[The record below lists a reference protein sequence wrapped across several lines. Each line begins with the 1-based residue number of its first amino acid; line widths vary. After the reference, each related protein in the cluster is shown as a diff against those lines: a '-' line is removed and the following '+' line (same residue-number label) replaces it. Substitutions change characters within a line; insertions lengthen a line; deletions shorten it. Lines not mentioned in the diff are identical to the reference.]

1 LATPQG
7 SSQDGI
13 GGQGHETALASF
25 AFDEESV
32 MASVRAAEVAELLWE
47 IKRADKVGTFTGV
60 ARKAGFSPGVS
71 GRTIQTV
78 LKTVRRDWPHLQW
91 WRVFP
96 DDGLIEKDTEQSQLA
111 EEAGFSFVASG
122 DQIIL
127 DSFQDHV
134 FVWVSEEEEAA
145 AKAAADAEK

>member
-1 LATPQG
+1 
-7 SSQDGI
+7 
-13 GGQGHETALASF
+13 
-25 AFDEESV
+25 

-78 LKTVRRDWPHLQW
+78 LKTVRRDWPPLQW

-111 EEAGFSFVASG
+111 VEHGFEFVDSG

-127 DSFQDHV
+127 DSFEEHV
-134 FVWVSEEEEAA
+134 FVWPTEEEEAA
-145 AKAAADAEK
+145 AAAEEAAKKAAKKAAK

>member
-1 LATPQG
+1 
-7 SSQDGI
+7 
-13 GGQGHETALASF
+13 
-25 AFDEESV
+25 

-47 IKRADKVGTFTGV
+47 IKRADKVGSFTRV

-96 DDGLIEKDTEQSQLA
+96 DDGLIEKDTEQSKLA
-111 EEAGFSFVASG
+111 EEAGFTFVASG
-122 DQIIL
+122 DLIIL

-134 FVWVSEEEEAA
+134 FVWETEEEKEAAAAEAKALEAADEEEE
-145 AKAAADAEK
+145 E

>member
-1 LATPQG
+1 
-7 SSQDGI
+7 
-13 GGQGHETALASF
+13 
-25 AFDEESV
+25 

-47 IKRADKVGTFTGV
+47 IKRADKVGTFTRV
-60 ARKAGFSPGVS
+60 ARKAGFSPGVN

-96 DDGLIEKDTEQSQLA
+96 DDGLIEKDTEQSKLA
-111 EEAGFSFVASG
+111 EEAGFAFVASG

-127 DSFQDHV
+127 DSFADHV
-134 FVWVSEEEEAA
+134 FIWETAEEAEEAA
-145 AKAAADAEK
+145 AKASELEAADEEDDEDDDDQNQDVDDDEDE